1 MRLLRVALLL
11 IAAALPSGA
20 EAQPAEKAARVGYLT
35 SHSPDTFRADVLR
48 RGLRELGWVEGR
60 NLIIDYRSADGK
72 ADRIP
77 SLAAELVALNVHVIV
92 AAATV
97 PALAAKRASQTI
109 PVVFTHVS
117 DPVGTGLVASFARPG
132 GNVTGFSHLNVGLG
146 PKRLELLKQVMP
158 NASRVVAVWHPGGL
172 GAHMDK
178 LMVKETEDA
187 ARALGLQVQF
197 VSVRG
202 LHELDAAFAGIAAP
216 MILLPSPIFRNEPR
230 LLTELVAK
238 HRVPAVYFDREF
250 AEAGGLIALGADMAD
265 VVRGA
270 AGYVDRILRGAKPGD
285 LPVVQATRFELV
297 INLKTAQSLG
307 LAIPPTVLLQA
318 DQLIR

>member
-1 MRLLRVALLL
+1 
-11 IAAALPSGA
+11 
-20 EAQPAEKAARVGYLT
+20 
-35 SHSPDTFRADVLR
+35 
-48 RGLRELGWVEGR
+48 
-60 NLIIDYRSADGK
+60 LIIDYRSADGK
-72 ADRIP
+72 VDRIP
-77 SLAAELVALNVHVIV
+77 SLAAELVALKVHVIV

-146 PKRLELLKQVMP
+146 PKRLDLLKQVVP

-172 GAHMDK
+172 GTHMDK

-197 VSVRG
+197 VAVRG
-202 LHELDAAFAGIAAP
+202 LHDLDAAFARITGP
-216 MILLPSPIFRNEPR
+216 VILLPSPIFRNEPR
-230 LLTELVAK
+230 LLAELAAK
-238 HRVPAVYFDREF
+238 YRVPAVYFDREF
-250 AEAGGLIALGADMAD
+250 AEAGGLMAYGADMAE

-270 AGYVDRILRGAKPGD
+270 ASYVDRILKGARPGD
-285 LPVVQATRFELV
+285 LPVVQSTRFELV
-297 INLKTAQSLG
+297 INMRAARSLA
-307 LAIPPTVLLQA
+307 LAIPQMIAIQA
-318 DQLIR
+318 DQLID